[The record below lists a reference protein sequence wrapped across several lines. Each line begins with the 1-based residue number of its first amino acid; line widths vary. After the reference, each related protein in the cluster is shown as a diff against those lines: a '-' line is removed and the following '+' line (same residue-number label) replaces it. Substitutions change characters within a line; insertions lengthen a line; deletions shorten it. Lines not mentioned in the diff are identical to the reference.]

1 MSRGCRHVG
10 APASPRTLR
19 LAPQLGVLAVLDE
32 ALLVACYTL
41 LAEHPRLAAVQADSA
56 PPDESAARRL
66 HDCLRHCSH
75 VLDDYRQSV
84 AEMLDDL
91 DEASFPPDSSAIHF

>member
-1 MSRGCRHVG
+1 MD
-10 APASPRTLR
+10 APASPKTLR

-32 ALLVACYTL
+32 ALLVACCALVAT
-41 LAEHPRLAAVQADSA
+41 HPRLAAVQADSD

-75 VLDDYRQSV
+75 VLADYRIAV
-84 AEMLDDL
+84 ADMLGDLDD
-91 DEASFPPDSSAIHF
+91 ASFPADPDSISF